1 MMERQK
7 ALFCK
12 FLFFGNA
19 LIINGY
25 WVVGWGKKSYLG
37 PAEIASFSSRDFSWS
52 NKHNTFWNVVSTGY
66 SFVLFLWA
74 IAVPDFC
81 PLETYKNLGLPLS
94 TITFIVNSMQT
105 TIFINICLLQIYNMK
120 SVFFIKTHVKFFY
133 IQIWFKCEALLLFFL
148 VRTIV

>member
-1 MMERQK
+1 MMGRQK

-12 FLFFGNA
+12 FLFFGIA

-120 SVFFIKTHVKFFY
+120 SVFLFKHMLSFFIFKFDLNAKHCSY
-133 IQIWFKCEALLLFFL
+133 FF
-148 VRTIV
+148 

>member
-1 MMERQK
+1 MMGRQK

-12 FLFFGNA
+12 FLFFGIA

-120 SVFFIKTHVKFFY
+120 SVFLLKHMLSFFIFKFDLNVKHCSYFF
-133 IQIWFKCEALLLFFL
+133 
-148 VRTIV
+148 